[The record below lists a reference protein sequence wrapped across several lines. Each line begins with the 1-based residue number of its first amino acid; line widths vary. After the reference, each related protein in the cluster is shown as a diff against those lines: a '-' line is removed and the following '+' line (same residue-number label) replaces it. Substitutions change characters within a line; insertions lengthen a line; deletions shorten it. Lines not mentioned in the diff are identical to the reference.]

1 MLVEESEHW
10 VKAPLAI
17 ETDSSKSKGGSSRRV
32 STAGPKSE
40 DMATLAA
47 NQHMHSQVKRRKPPL
62 KKGVS
67 EISLDEPITEDML
80 NNSNTEDCLE
90 VENALEKI
98 DLCKDKT
105 QNDCSNEQRLLNNMG
120 VHHVI
125 LELLEVP
132 YEVTCKLLL
141 ILNTVGLECED
152 LSLIHI

>member
-1 MLVEESEHW
+1 M
-10 VKAPLAI
+10 
-17 ETDSSKSKGGSSRRV
+17 
-32 STAGPKSE
+32 
-40 DMATLAA
+40 
-47 NQHMHSQVKRRKPPL
+47 
-62 KKGVS
+62 
-67 EISLDEPITEDML
+67 DEPITEDLL
-80 NNSNTEDCLE
+80 NNSNTEDYLE

-141 ILNTVGLECED
+141 ILNTVGLP
-152 LSLIHI
+152 S